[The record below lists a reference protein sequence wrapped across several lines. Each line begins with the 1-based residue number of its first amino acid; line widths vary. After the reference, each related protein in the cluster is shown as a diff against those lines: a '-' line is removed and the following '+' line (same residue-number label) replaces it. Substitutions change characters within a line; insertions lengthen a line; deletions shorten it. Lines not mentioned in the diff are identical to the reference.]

1 MKNLL
6 LLQIQFLSLRNCLNK
21 FVVLNKTI
29 KLLKK
34 LSDLRKLLNGSPRKK
49 LVLAAA
55 QDNSSLGAVLRAW
68 KDGIIE
74 PLLVGDREAI
84 LTIASAYGYDLKGL
98 NISHEPETQNAME
111 VAVKLVSSKQAEIL
125 MKGKVG
131 TSSLLKCVLNKD
143 WGLRTGNLLSHI
155 AIFEVNTYH
164 KLLAVT
170 DVAMN
175 IAPKLHDKIA
185 IVNNSVECL
194 NKLGI
199 KLPKV
204 AVLGAVEMV
213 NENMES
219 TLDAALLSKMNQ
231 RDQIRNC
238 IIDGPLAFDNAV
250 SLESA
255 NLKGIKSEVAGD
267 TDLLLMPDIEV
278 GNVLYKTLV
287 FFAKA
292 KVASMI
298 LGASAPIVL
307 TSRSDSEQAKYDS
320 ILLAAAVSR

>member
-1 MKNLL
+1 M
-6 LLQIQFLSLRNCLNK
+6 
-21 FVVLNKTI
+21 V
-29 KLLKK
+29 LKK
-34 LSDLRKLLNGSPRKK
+34 LSDLKAIVDGGAKKK

-55 QDNSSLGAVLRAW
+55 QDQHSLGAVLRAW
-68 KDGIIE
+68 KDNLIE
-74 PLLVGDREAI
+74 PILIGDKEGI
-84 LTIASAYGYDLKGL
+84 QNICIQQNYDFTGL
-98 NISHEPETQNAME
+98 RIVHEPDTNM
-111 VAVKLVSSKQAEIL
+111 AVEMSVRMVSSKQGDIL

-131 TSSLLKCVLNKD
+131 TSALLKCVLNKE
-143 WGLRTGNLLSHI
+143 WGLRTGNLLSHF
-155 AIFEVNTYH
+155 ALFEVDTYP
-164 KLLAVT
+164 KVIAVT

-175 IAPKLHDKIA
+175 IAPNLQDKIA
-185 IVNNSVECL
+185 IINNSVSCMI
-194 NKLGI
+194 KLGYSM
-199 KLPKV
+199 PKI

-213 NENMES
+213 NENMKA

-255 NLKGIKSEVAGD
+255 HHKGIKSEVAGD

-278 GNVLYKTLV
+278 GNVLYKSLV

-292 KVASMI
+292 RVASVI
-298 LGASAPIVL
+298 LGARVPIVL

-320 ILLAAAVSR
+320 ILLAAAASK

>member
-1 MKNLL
+1 M
-6 LLQIQFLSLRNCLNK
+6 
-21 FVVLNKTI
+21 
-29 KLLKK
+29 LKSM
-34 LSDLRKLLNGSPRKK
+34 SDLKGIVAGKPRKK

-55 QDNSSLGAVLRAW
+55 QDQHSLSAVLRAW
-68 KDGIIE
+68 KDDIIE
-74 PLLVGDREAI
+74 PIFIGDKEAI
-84 LTIASAYGYDLKGL
+84 QNICSEFNYDISGL
-98 NISHEPETQNAME
+98 RIIHEPVIEMSVE
-111 VAVKLVSSKQAEIL
+111 MAVKMLSSKQADIL

-131 TSSLLKCVLNKD
+131 TSTLLKSVLNKE

-155 AIFEVNTYH
+155 ALFEVETYH
-164 KLLAVT
+164 KLIAVT

-175 IAPKLHDKIA
+175 IAPSLKDKIA
-185 IVNNSVECL
+185 IVNNSVSFL
-194 NKLGI
+194 KRLGYV
-199 KLPKV
+199 KPKV

-213 NENMES
+213 NENMEA

-231 RDQIRNC
+231 RDQIRDC

-255 NLKGIKSEVAGD
+255 QFKGIRSEVAGD

-278 GNVLYKTLV
+278 GNVLYKSLV

-292 KVASMI
+292 KVASII
-298 LGASAPIVL
+298 LGAQVPIVL

-320 ILLAAAVSR
+320 ILLSAAASK